1 MHEKQLTTLDYR
13 LQGYFNDKTRY
24 HSISCS
30 PIYWW
35 CCLSYTI
42 GRASTYARGDEKAAS
57 KEMTAF
63 LDGLNLDAD
72 TRKYISD
79 LATDVFVVEMGII

>member
-1 MHEKQLTTLDYR
+1 MPLVVL
-13 LQGYFNDKTRY
+13 L
-24 HSISCS
+24 
-30 PIYWW
+30 
-35 CCLSYTI
+35 LMLVVM
-42 GRASTYARGDEKAAS
+42 KAAS

-79 LATDVFVVEMGII
+79 LATDVFCCRNGDYLMLQMTGMVVNLFTKRQ

>member
-1 MHEKQLTTLDYR
+1 MGALL
-13 LQGYFNDKTRY
+13 LM
-24 HSISCS
+24 
-30 PIYWW
+30 
-35 CCLSYTI
+35 LVVM
-42 GRASTYARGDEKAAS
+42 KAAS

-72 TRKYISD
+72 TRKYIAD

>member
-1 MHEKQLTTLDYR
+1 MPLVVL
-13 LQGYFNDKTRY
+13 L
-24 HSISCS
+24 
-30 PIYWW
+30 
-35 CCLSYTI
+35 LMLVVM
-42 GRASTYARGDEKAAS
+42 KAAS